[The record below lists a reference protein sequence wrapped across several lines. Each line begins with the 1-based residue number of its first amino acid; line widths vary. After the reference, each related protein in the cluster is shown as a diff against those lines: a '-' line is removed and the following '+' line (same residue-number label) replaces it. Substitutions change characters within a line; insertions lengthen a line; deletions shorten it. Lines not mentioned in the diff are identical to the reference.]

1 MTGLFSFVWK
11 EQYLEPKESTTM
23 KYCIGIDTGGTYTDA
38 VLLDKDTGKVICRSK
53 QPTTHHDVS
62 IGVGNA
68 LSALFSTDI
77 KASDVA
83 CLAVSTTLA
92 TNAVVEKRG
101 ARVGLFVLGYVRPFK
116 LPVVANVFLKGGHD
130 IMGKE
135 EQPLDLENLVDTLQ
149 GLKKEVDSYAVCGA
163 MSIKNPAHELVTEE
177 AISLVDPKPVFCSHR
192 VSSHPGMEQRAAT
205 ACLHAKLQPLMIDFL
220 ASVQRSM
227 IQVGLECPVT
237 IICGDGSGASLE
249 EVAERAAVTM
259 ASGPAATARFGATAG
274 EQNALVV
281 DVGGTTTDVCMLKD
295 GHAVMS
301 KEGCRIDRWQT
312 HVQAIDMYTAAG
324 GGDSHILCTSEGKLT
339 LQPTRVQPLAMTSDI
354 PDPGDWLGCGKSGTL
369 ILPAPAGANPDDPVL
384 ACLSREGPLT
394 PTAIAQKSGI
404 GGIVLEKRLERLF
417 FLQKI
422 SITGFTPTDALHVSG
437 RLNLGDSRMARK
449 GAAALAAALGCSVED
464 LCQQALTLTEDVI
477 EKTILDY
484 LGRAVWGE
492 QKAVPFLNYRD
503 NDLFFVNFSLKLP
516 LIGIGAAAKAFLPN
530 VAKRLQTTVFFPEL
544 FETGNAIGAALIGME
559 NL

>member
-1 MTGLFSFVWK
+1 
-11 EQYLEPKESTTM
+11 M

-38 VLLDKDTGKVICRSK
+38 VLLDKDTGNVVCRAK

-68 LSALFSTDI
+68 LAALFSKEK

-116 LPVVANVFLKGGHD
+116 LPVVANVFLRGGHD

-149 GLKKEVDSYAVCGA
+149 GLKNEVDSYAICGA
-163 MSIKNPAHELVTEE
+163 MSIKNPAHELVAEE
-177 AISLVDPKPVFCSHR
+177 AISLIDPKPVFCSHR
-192 VSSHPGMEQRAAT
+192 VSSHPGMKQRAAT
-205 ACLHAKLQPLMIDFL
+205 ACLHAKLQPLMVDFL

-227 IQVGLECPVT
+227 IQVGLACPVT
-237 IICGDGSGASLE
+237 IICGDGRGASLD
-249 EVAERAAVTM
+249 EVAERAAITM
-259 ASGPAATARFGATAG
+259 ASGPAATARFGTTAG
-274 EQNALVV
+274 VESALVV

-295 GHAVMS
+295 GHTVMS
-301 KEGCRIDRWQT
+301 NEGCRIDRWQT

-324 GGDSHILCTSEGKLT
+324 GGDSHVTCTREGKLT
-339 LQPTRVQPLAMTSDI
+339 LLPTRVQPLAMISGI
-354 PDPGDWLGCGKSGTL
+354 PDPGEWLGCGKSDAL
-369 ILPAPAGANPDDPVL
+369 ILPVDDGADPDDPVL
-384 ACLSREGPLT
+384 ACLANEGPLT
-394 PTAIAQKSGI
+394 LVAIGEKSGLS
-404 GGIVLEKRLERLF
+404 GIVLEKRIERLF

-422 SITGFTPTDALHVSG
+422 GITGFTPTDALHVLG
-437 RLNLGDSRMARK
+437 RLDIGDTRMAEK
-449 GAAALAAALGCSVED
+449 GAEALAAELGCTVEE
-464 LCQQALTLTEDVI
+464 LCRQVLTLTEDVI
-477 EKTILDY
+477 EKIILDY
-484 LGRAVWGE
+484 VGRAIWGE
-492 QKAVPFLNYRD
+492 QKAAPFLNHRD
-503 NDLFFVNFSLKLP
+503 NDLFSVNFSLKLP
-516 LIGIGAAAKAFLPN
+516 LIGIGAAARAFLPN
-530 VAKRLQTTVFFPEL
+530 VAGRLQTTVSFPEL